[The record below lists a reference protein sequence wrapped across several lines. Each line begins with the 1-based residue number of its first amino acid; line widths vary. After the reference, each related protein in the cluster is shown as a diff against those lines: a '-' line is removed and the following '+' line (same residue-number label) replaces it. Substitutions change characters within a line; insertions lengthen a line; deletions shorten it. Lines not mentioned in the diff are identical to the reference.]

1 MYLGDNLG
9 HISIYLDNCL
19 EVPNPVNSNI
29 LWDIVKHIFS
39 LLSSLFKSLPIPVSA
54 PKAENS
60 QNGSDFKSLPNQV
73 SIPTEQILKCSEK
86 ELITDF
92 SRMRFFVD
100 ETPQENTE
108 RITALADGEG
118 FQSHQGK
125 FYGSVSQSNQTQS
138 YQALIDKYPFDTFH
152 VMGEQDTT
160 VNIDTNEKTV
170 TATRTFSIIR
180 INEEGAPEGNPCQR
194 ILSLT
199 RVFFGSSDVTMVIDF
214 QNALDNQAT
223 IPAAIE
229 QG

>member
-19 EVPNPVNSNI
+19 QVPNLVNSNI

-60 QNGSDFKSLPNQV
+60 QNGSDFNSLPKQV
-73 SIPTEQILKCSEK
+73 SIPAKQIFARTAS
-86 ELITDF
+86 DF
-92 SRMRFFVD
+92 TPDFPRMRFFVD
-100 ETPQENTE
+100 ETPEENID
-108 RITALADGEG
+108 RIIALADGEG
-118 FQSHQGK
+118 FKSDQGR

-138 YQALIDKYPFDTFH
+138 YQALINEYPIGKFH
-152 VMGEQDTT
+152 VEGEQDTT

-170 TATRTFSIIR
+170 TATRTFSIKR
-180 INEEGAPEGNPCQR
+180 MNEEDAPEDNPCQR
-194 ILSLT
+194 IQSIT
-199 RVFFGSSDVTMVIDF
+199 RVFFGNSAVTMKIDF